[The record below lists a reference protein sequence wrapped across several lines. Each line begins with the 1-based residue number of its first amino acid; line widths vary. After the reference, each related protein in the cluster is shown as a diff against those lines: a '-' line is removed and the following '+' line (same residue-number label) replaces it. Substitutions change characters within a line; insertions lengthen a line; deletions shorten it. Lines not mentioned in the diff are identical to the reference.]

1 MVLYWQQWCRL
12 CLIKW
17 LDNLVGWLYTINMEH
32 PLISNVDE
40 LTTEQLQEKIS
51 ELTKKL
57 GIAMRTGNGHLCN
70 QLRMALETF
79 NNKYQERLRGSG
91 TSFDEVI
98 DIS

>member
-1 MVLYWQQWCRL
+1 
-12 CLIKW
+12 
-17 LDNLVGWLYTINMEH
+17 MEH
-32 PLISNVDE
+32 PLIGNVDDM
-40 LTTEQLQEKIS
+40 TTEQLQEKIS

-57 GIAMRTGNGHLCN
+57 GIALRSGNDHLCN

-91 TSFDEVI
+91 TPFDDAI

>member
-1 MVLYWQQWCRL
+1 
-12 CLIKW
+12 
-17 LDNLVGWLYTINMEH
+17 MEH
-32 PLISNVDE
+32 PLIGNVDE

-57 GIAMRTGNGHLCN
+57 GIALRTGNGHLCN

-91 TSFDEVI
+91 TPFNDVI

>member
-1 MVLYWQQWCRL
+1 
-12 CLIKW
+12 
-17 LDNLVGWLYTINMEH
+17 MEH
-32 PLISNVDE
+32 PLIGNVDD

-57 GIAMRTGNGHLCN
+57 GIALRTGNGHLCN

-91 TSFDEVI
+91 TSFDDVI

>member
-1 MVLYWQQWCRL
+1 
-12 CLIKW
+12 
-17 LDNLVGWLYTINMEH
+17 MEH

-57 GIAMRTGNGHLCN
+57 GIALRTGNAHLCN